1 MFKTI
6 SVVGGDLRQIT
17 LAKLLEDDGY
27 IVKVYG
33 FVTDT
38 NLPQLNYT
46 SDLRYALDSDIIILP
61 IPVSFD
67 GININTPF
75 DDKTLPIKEF
85 IKELNPISPVF
96 GGCISKEL
104 KGILD
109 KKNIKYRD
117 YMLRDELA
125 IKNAIPTVEGAIEIA
140 ISETPFTIHNS
151 KCLVLGYGKIGKA
164 LSKTLYALGAKTFVE
179 ARKYTDLALIE
190 GHGYYPLTMKE
201 AKARLDEFDIIFNT
215 IPSLVLGGTELEKI
229 RPDTLV
235 IDLASKPGGAGFDL
249 GKTYFRIKPFKTPFR
264 HFYIEIHQDTIYR
277 LL

>member
-75 DDKTLPIKEF
+75 DDKNLPIKEF

-151 KCLVLGYGKIGKA
+151 KCLVL
-164 LSKTLYALGAKTFVE
+164 
-179 ARKYTDLALIE
+179 
-190 GHGYYPLTMKE
+190 
-201 AKARLDEFDIIFNT
+201 
-215 IPSLVLGGTELEKI
+215 
-229 RPDTLV
+229 
-235 IDLASKPGGAGFDL
+235 
-249 GKTYFRIKPFKTPFR
+249 
-264 HFYIEIHQDTIYR
+264 
-277 LL
+277 